1 MMEESERII
10 EAKILHFFHKLKE
23 ASKHIGDNS
32 TEGIE
37 AGYWMKE
44 FKEYFDIKEA
54 SKGEL

>member
-1 MMEESERII
+1 MINSERIT
-10 EAKILHFFHKLKE
+10 EAKILHFFHRLKE
-23 ASKHIGDNS
+23 ASKHVGANS

-44 FKEYFDIKEA
+44 FKEWFDIKEA